1 MTGEEMHES
10 ARERTVEIMLREL
23 ERGMDKQFD
32 TIDGLD
38 SKAGQLFGVASLA
51 TALMTAFLG
60 VMPGAK
66 AAALAGNGYAALPWW
81 GLVSGFAVAI
91 VVAIAL
97 YSATVFSL
105 VRAYRVEAYHLPVK
119 VDREHI
125 TAIYLPLTEAQ
136 VREQLLANYIEQ
148 MRTNWAIA
156 ETKAWWVKMSLYLL
170 AADIVYL
177 VIAVALG
184 VAITLV

>member
-1 MTGEEMHES
+1 
-10 ARERTVEIMLREL
+10 MLREL
-23 ERGMDKQFD
+23 ERGMDKQFA

-60 VMPGAK
+60 AIPDAMTATITE
-66 AAALAGNGYAALPWW
+66 NGSAPLPWW
-81 GLVSGFAVAI
+81 CSVGGFAVAI
-91 VVAIAL
+91 AL
-97 YSATVFSL
+97 YVATVFCL
-105 VRAYRVEAYHLPVK
+105 VRAYRVESYHLPVK

-125 TAIYLPLTEAQ
+125 TVTYLPLTETQ

-156 ETKAWWVKMSLYLL
+156 ETKAWWVKLSLYLL
-170 AADIVYL
+170 GADIVYL
-177 VIAVALG
+177 VIAVAAG
-184 VAITLV
+184 VVLTVM